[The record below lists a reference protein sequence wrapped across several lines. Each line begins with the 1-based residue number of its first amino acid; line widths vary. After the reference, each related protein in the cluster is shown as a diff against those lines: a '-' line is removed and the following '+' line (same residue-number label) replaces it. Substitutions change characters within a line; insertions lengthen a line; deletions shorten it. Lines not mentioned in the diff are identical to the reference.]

1 MSLSNAE
8 KQAAF
13 QARKKQE
20 GLRQFKI
27 WLSEETAV
35 KAENC
40 YPGKKRL
47 DALASIVRDGIQ
59 YHTSKKTPN
68 NTDSSTTT
76 LTDIKTC
83 IEKWRQEVAD
93 DEKQKRARW
102 ANVHKFLCELED
114 ILN

>member
-35 KAENC
+35 EAESC
-40 YPGKKRL
+40 YPEKKRL

-59 YHTSKKTPN
+59 SHSSNFSPN
-68 NTDSSTTT
+68 NTDSSATT
-76 LTDIKTC
+76 LTNIKAC
-83 IEKWRQEVAD
+83 IEKWRQEVI
-93 DEKQKRARW
+93 DEDKQKRARW
-102 ANVHKFLCELED
+102 ANVHKLLGELEE
-114 ILN
+114 ILK